1 MKKQEQVQVG
11 GHAVRCSTCDL
22 RSVKATQHGTEKPG
36 AQGELTWKWDSR
48 DSQVIVG
55 ERLRVNKMAQV
66 SVQTVN
72 LVGGQQQSPAL
83 KIVDKPKNK

>member
-1 MKKQEQVQVG
+1 MG
-11 GHAVRCSTCDL
+11 GHAVKCSTCDL

-48 DSQVIVG
+48 DSHVIVG

-66 SVQTVN
+66 SVQTEPCR
-72 LVGGQQQSPAL
+72 GSTT
-83 KIVDKPKNK
+83 ITSTEDSR